1 MKNICLGFLVGHSRG
16 AAITVDGEVKVSIA
30 NERISRIKTDHS
42 KNIPIESIE
51 YCLNALG
58 LTYNDID
65 LYVYNVTEEKVNI
78 PDNFQRLTGQP
89 LSKLKFV
96 PHHMAHAYS
105 SFYSSNFEEA
115 VVVVAD
121 AMGSLYNDETSIK
134 SWYKLDESQLE
145 PGQQWG
151 EGFSIYK
158 FTKDKLL
165 PESVYKKWIRFP
177 FQPPYEGSV
186 GYLYGVGAKQ
196 LVYSEKHNT
205 WPAGKLMGLASYADK
220 DWINQQPEYS
230 LKTETDL
237 QVPTTPIM
245 EYKANY
251 KSDFQS
257 KANIAGLY
265 QREQELNSMHLVKM
279 AKKITGMDNLC
290 VVGGSFLNCNTN
302 ELVLKS
308 ELFKNNYFQP
318 PADDS
323 GIALG
328 CAFYGGALLTEK
340 PHQKTNWISPYL
352 GKTYT
357 NKEVEDSIAGFDNIK
372 VYECTEGE
380 SISTAAQY
388 LSENKV
394 IGWFNGGSESGP
406 RALGNRSILAS
417 PSSKW
422 MVEYINSEIKKREWY
437 RPFAPS
443 VLFEEQGKIF
453 ELDTYSP
460 YMLVTTKVKPEWRD
474 KIPGVTHFDHTSRY
488 QSVTKELNPKYHK
501 LITQFNNI
509 TGLPV
514 VLNTSFNG
522 PEEPVVETPYDAINT
537 MLNHDLYALFIN
549 NYIITRK

>member
-357 NKEVEDSIAGFDNIK
+357 NKEVEDSIAGFGNIK

>member
-89 LSKLKFV
+89 LSKLKFL

-105 SFYSSNFEEA
+105 SFYSSDFEEA

-121 AMGSLYNDETSIK
+121 AMGSLYNGETSIK

>member
-78 PDNFQRLTGQP
+78 SDNFQRLTGQP
-89 LSKLKFV
+89 LSKLKFL

-105 SFYSSNFEEA
+105 SFYSSDFEEA

-121 AMGSLYNDETSIK
+121 AMGSLYNGETSIK

>member
-328 CAFYGGALLTEK
+328 CAFYGGALLTGK